1 MDDRDASGNLQ
12 NDFFNQ
18 ARKDKSR
25 VTVFLNSGKK
35 LTGRIKGF
43 DRFTIILDGPGGE
56 QMIFKHAIATVTST
70 RTFGNY
76 IDVEGAL
83 KRRDRSA
90 PRPAGSGG
98 GPAGGAPSGEPQDRD
113 PS

>member
-1 MDDRDASGNLQ
+1 MQDKDIAGSLQ

-18 ARKDKSR
+18 AKRDRSR
-25 VTVFLNSGKK
+25 LTVFLNSGKK

-56 QMIFKHAIATVTST
+56 QMIFKHAIATVNSI

-76 IDVEGAL
+76 MDVDGAV
-83 KRRDRSA
+83 RR
-90 PRPAGSGG
+90 GG
-98 GPAGGAPSGEPQDRD
+98 
-113 PS
+113 

>member
-18 ARKDKSR
+18 ARRDKAR
-25 VTVFLNSGKK
+25 LTVFLNSGKK

-56 QMIFKHAIATVTST
+56 QMIFKHAISTVTAT
-70 RTFGNY
+70 RQFGNF
-76 IDVEGAL
+76 IDVEGAM
-83 KRRDRSA
+83 KQRGRNDNRPSGSA
-90 PRPAGSGG
+90 GGSPDAGS
-98 GPAGGAPSGEPQDRD
+98 D
-113 PS
+113 PPHPPGSKS

>member
-1 MDDRDASGNLQ
+1 MDDKSIPGNLQ
-12 NDFFNQ
+12 NEFFNQ
-18 ARKDKSR
+18 ARRDRAR

-56 QMIFKHAIATVTST
+56 QMIFKHAIATVTTSK
-70 RTFGNY
+70 TFGNY

-83 KRRDRSA
+83 SKRGRGEGRAAATA
-90 PRPAGSGG
+90 PAPA
-98 GPAGGAPSGEPQDRD
+98 PETPPGE
-113 PS
+113 SSN

>member
-1 MDDRDASGNLQ
+1 MDDKSIPGNLQ

-18 ARKDKSR
+18 ARRDRAR

-56 QMIFKHAIATVTST
+56 QMIFKHAIATVNTSK
-70 RTFGNY
+70 TFGNY
-76 IDVEGAL
+76 IDVEGAMS
-83 KRRDRSA
+83 KRGR
-90 PRPAGSGG
+90 GE
-98 GPAGGAPSGEPQDRD
+98 GPATSAAPAAATTTDAPPKESTR
-113 PS
+113 